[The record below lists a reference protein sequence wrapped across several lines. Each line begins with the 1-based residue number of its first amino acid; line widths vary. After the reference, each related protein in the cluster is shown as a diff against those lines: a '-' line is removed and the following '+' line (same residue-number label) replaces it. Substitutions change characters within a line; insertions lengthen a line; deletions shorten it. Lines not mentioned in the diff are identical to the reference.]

1 MDSSRTASFFLVVA
15 LLTAVAFSVPAA
27 AQDQEPPKIKIP
39 DAGVPQIMTM
49 EGRYVR
55 AAYNNEAYAILGY
68 RLANLSVGEEWML
81 LEVGLAL
88 RDRTPDYTL
97 KRDAVTLDT
106 PDGKTLPLATLP
118 EYRQANLQALKAR
131 ERVQRDSI
139 NYFPPNAYQ
148 ACPIQFFTDLDQRP
162 MSWNEVEMTDQRACL
177 GRFYFK
183 VPGGIAYG
191 QHWLNVKFEKTVV
204 RVPFRILTKE
214 EDKLLDKHY
223 KSIEK
228 QVEEAFKKK

>member
-1 MDSSRTASFFLVVA
+1 MDSSRTPSFFLVVA

-148 ACPIQFFTDLDQRP
+148 ACSIQFFTDLDQRP

-191 QHWLNVKFEKTVV
+191 QHWLNVKFEKSVV

>member
-1 MDSSRTASFFLVVA
+1 MTRRTLFSMLGLGLLVCGPLA
-15 LLTAVAFSVPAA
+15 VPAA
-27 AQDQEPPKIKIP
+27 AQSQEPPKVKIP
-39 DAGVPQIMTM
+39 DPGVPQIMTM

-68 RLANLSVGEEWML
+68 RLANLSVGEDWML
-81 LEVGLAL
+81 LEVGLSL

-97 KRDAVTLDT
+97 KREAVSLDT
-106 PDGKTLPLATLP
+106 PDGKTIALATTP

-148 ACPIQFFTDLDQRP
+148 PCPIQFFTDLNQRP
-162 MSWNEVEMTDQRACL
+162 MSWDEVEMTNHRACV

-183 VPGGIAYG
+183 VPGGITYG
-191 QHWLNVKFEKTVV
+191 QHWLNVKFEKSVV

-228 QVEEAFKKK
+228 QVKEAFKKK